1 MIHQLNSEENYQRN
15 LWKWDE
21 WKYTENW
28 DNCTLSDVDGF
39 GAHLSERKSHFI
51 IVEMKHWD
59 GNSQRPEL
67 NKSSGQIRALRQL
80 GIVVP
85 RFLVIFG
92 FGDTSTQKV
101 YDYEVVYQ
109 GKDYKPSIDFKQM
122 LDLWWE
128 SANTDT
134 PVHEL
139 LQST

>member
-1 MIHQLNSEENYQRN
+1 MHQLNSEEDYQKN

-21 WKYTENW
+21 WRYTENW

-39 GAHLSERKSHFI
+39 GAHLGERKSHFI

-59 GNSQRPEL
+59 GTGQRPQL
-67 NKSSGQIRALRQL
+67 NKNSGQIRALRQL

-92 FGDTSTQKV
+92 FGDTSVQKV
-101 YDYEVVYQ
+101 FDYEIVYQ
-109 GKDYKPSIDFKQM
+109 GKDYKPSVDFKQM
-122 LDLWWE
+122 LDLWWK

-139 LQST
+139 LEST